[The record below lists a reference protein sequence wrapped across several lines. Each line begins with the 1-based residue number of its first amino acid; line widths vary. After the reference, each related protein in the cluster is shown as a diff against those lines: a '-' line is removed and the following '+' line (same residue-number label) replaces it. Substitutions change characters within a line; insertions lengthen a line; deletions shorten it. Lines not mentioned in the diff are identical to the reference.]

1 MNHVPGLPER
11 GVVSFHT
18 SGGLVMMWRTACR
31 CVSLA
36 LIWCGGLPACGAD
49 LPAGFRAI
57 FNGTDLSGWSGEPG
71 RWSVEDGAITGSTTA
86 DNPLK
91 HNTFLVWEGPGP
103 ERFAPDNFELRLK
116 YRFQS
121 GGNSGIQI
129 RSLVLDAV
137 HPWCVGGYQYDLSP
151 GGDIDALFYEER
163 SRRGLGILPGNAAV
177 IALDGRRWR
186 TAVLADDP
194 RLREIHRKND
204 WNEAG
209 IRAVGN
215 HIEFTKNGEKVL
227 EVVDWDSAHRR
238 LSGVI
243 ALQLHV
249 GGPMKVQFK
258 GIWLKDLPATP
269 NVNDPNGFTPLPDAL
284 DLGAESLRSYAS
296 RVLVNH
302 DGKTLGHLLVWKAG
316 TKRVWPQEPD
326 LQAFAAGESASA
338 ALAAPSADDLL
349 AWKSLAE
356 THGARWLLPPT
367 MALVSTQ
374 VDGTVARL
382 PLGHEGGRWFL
393 TTLVTGTPVAG
404 KPDPGQLPRD
414 GDLRSE
420 LKVPTGFMAT
430 IFARPPLVNYPVF
443 VSAAPDGTLYV
454 SSDGNG
460 SGGRDKHRG
469 RIVRLRDTDGDG
481 RADES
486 VDFVPDVDSPRG
498 VVWDHDR
505 VYVLHPPTISMFRD
519 ADGDGVAE
527 EHRVLVENLGFG
539 LDNRSAD
546 HTSNGLELGIDGW
559 LYAALGDFGCLNAKG
574 ADGTTITLRG
584 GGVVRVRPDGSGL
597 EIFSRGT
604 RNILEAAVSP
614 LLDLFARDNTND
626 GDGWDVRF
634 HHLTGLDDHGYPRL
648 YKHFRDECVA
658 PVADYGGGSGT
669 GAAWIDEPGIPAEW
683 NDMPFTCD
691 WGRNFV
697 YGHRL
702 TPTGATFTDEQREF
716 FGTSRVNDLDVDAN
730 GAIAVTSWRGAQFS
744 WNGPDVG
751 YVVRLTSDGFQ
762 PAALPDFDAIDA
774 SQLIEI
780 LRGASHRRRLEA
792 SRAILRRGLFAA
804 ARPGLEAL
812 AADGSQRLASRVAAI
827 FTLAQGLGPDDAAV
841 LVTLASDPSVAAW
854 AIRGLADHVPL
865 ASHAARAAA
874 ARAVVAQGLASPDAR
889 TRREAARAVARLDLV
904 SEAAAVTALLDDSDP
919 IVVHTAQQV
928 LRSLGAADACFAAL
942 DDPAATPARR
952 TAALRVLGTLHEP
965 AVVDGLI
972 ARLRAVPADQRE
984 ARRGLLTALCRQHFI
999 ESENWSGG
1007 FWGTR
1012 PDTRGPVHQPEE
1024 WGESKKI
1031 AATLEEA
1038 LAAADADDTVFL
1050 AGELARHRLRS
1061 TPAIDKLIG
1070 MAESDPAVIDALV
1083 RQCGGD
1089 NPPPARAI
1097 PLLIGAA
1104 ADPSKMVTIRG
1115 MATQA
1120 LARSDDAAGIA
1131 AAIGAVAALWDVP
1144 PPDRIAVE
1152 NARNV
1157 LLWAPKSEKQV
1168 GVLNERAERM
1178 DGRGALLADGCLCRM
1193 AGLAPVSAEARK
1205 QAAAVLRVGLA
1216 SGEQRAKQIMEAM
1229 RLTGEN
1235 TLAIELLR
1243 FLDAA
1248 AAHPDDKQAGELA
1261 RTAEATLQHVRADV
1275 AALRAQAAADRMPL
1289 KGMDRDRVIQQVA
1302 ALKGDLSLGEQLF
1315 TRQGCVKC
1323 HTVKPG
1329 EPLKGPSLANAAAIY
1344 KRPDLAWAILD
1355 PNKSIAQGFATNIF
1369 TLDDGRSLTGFVVVE
1384 AADHVVVRDATGA
1397 EHDIPTASIEERATS
1412 SVSVMPAGLVD
1423 ELTAEEFAAL
1433 VDYVVSLKPLH

>member
-1 MNHVPGLPER
+1 
-11 GVVSFHT
+11 
-18 SGGLVMMWRTACR
+18 MMWRAACR
-31 CVSLA
+31 CLSLA
-36 LIWCGGLPACGAD
+36 LIWCGGLSVLGAEP
-49 LPAGFRAI
+49 PAGFRAI
-57 FNGTDLSGWSGEPG
+57 FNGTDLAGWSGEPG
-71 RWSVEDGAITGSTTA
+71 RWTVEDGAITGATTA
-86 DNPLK
+86 ESPLK
-91 HNTFLVWEGPGP
+91 QNTFLVWEGAGP
-103 ERFAPDNFELRLK
+103 DGFAPDNFELRLK
-116 YRFQS
+116 YRFQG
-121 GGNSGIQI
+121 GGNSGIQV

-151 GGDIDALFYEER
+151 GGDIDGLLYEER
-163 SRRGLGILPGNAAV
+163 SLRSLGIMPGNAAV

-186 TAVLADDP
+186 TKVLADDA
-194 RLREIHRKND
+194 RLRAIHRRDD

-215 HIEFTKNGEKVL
+215 RIEFSKNGEKVL
-227 EVVDWDSAHRR
+227 EVVDHDAAHRR

-243 ALQLHV
+243 AMQLHV

-258 GIWLKDLPATP
+258 DVWLQELPPAPDKNNPTSGLIACEATP
-269 NVNDPNGFTPLPDAL
+269 IAADAP
-284 DLGAESLRSYAS
+284 DLGADSLRSYAS

-302 DGKTLGHLLVWKAG
+302 DGKTLANLLAWKAG
-316 TKRVWPQEPD
+316 TKRAWPQEPD

-356 THGARWLLPPT
+356 THAARWLLPPT
-367 MALVSTQ
+367 LVLVSRRA
-374 VDGTVARL
+374 DGTEARL
-382 PLGHEGGRWFL
+382 PLGHEGGHWRI
-393 TTLVTGTPVAG
+393 TTLVTGAPMAK

-420 LKVPTGFMAT
+420 LKVPAGFSAT

-454 SSDGNG
+454 ASDGNG

-486 VDFVPDVDSPRG
+486 VNFVPDVDSPRG

-634 HHLTGLDDHGYPRL
+634 HHFTGLDDHGYPRL

-691 WGRNFV
+691 WGRNWV

-702 TPTGATFTDEQREF
+702 TPAGGTFTTDQREF
-716 FGTSRVNDLDVDAN
+716 FGAPRVNDLDVDASA
-730 GAIAVTSWRGAQFS
+730 AIAVTSWRGAGFV

-751 YVVRLTSDGFQ
+751 YVARLIPDGHE
-762 PAALPDFDAIDA
+762 PAALPDFDT
-774 SQLIEI
+774 LEGPELVGI
-780 LRGASHRRRLEA
+780 LAGASHRRRLEA
-792 SRAILRRGLFAA
+792 SRAILRRGLFVAS
-804 ARPGLEAL
+804 RPALEAL
-812 AADGSQRLASRVAAI
+812 AADGSQRLSSRVAAI

-854 AIRGLADHVPL
+854 AIRGLADHVSL
-865 ASHAARAAA
+865 ASRAARAAA
-874 ARAVVAQGLASPDAR
+874 ARAVVAQGLASQDAR
-889 TRREAARAVARLDLV
+889 TRREAARAAARLELKSD
-904 SEAAAVTALLDDSDP
+904 AAAIVPLLDDPDP
-919 IVVHTAQQV
+919 IVAHTAQQT

-942 DDPAATPARR
+942 DDPAASSARR
-952 TAALRVLGTLHEP
+952 AGALRVLGTLHESS
-965 AVVDGLI
+965 VVDGLI
-972 ARLRAVPADQRE
+972 ARLRAVDARDRE
-984 ARRGLLTALCRQHFI
+984 RRRGLLTALCRQHFI
-999 ESENWSGG
+999 ESEAWTGG

-1024 WGESKKI
+1024 WSESKKI
-1031 AATLEEA
+1031 TAALEDA

-1050 AGELARHRLRS
+1050 AGEFARHRLRS
-1061 TPAIDKLIG
+1061 APASDRLIAL
-1070 MAESDPAVIDALV
+1070 AESDPAVVDTLV
-1083 RQCGGD
+1083 RLFGSD
-1089 NPPPARAI
+1089 APPPAGAV
-1097 PLLIGAA
+1097 PLLIRAA
-1104 ADPSKMVTIRG
+1104 ADASRSAAIRG
-1115 MATQA
+1115 EAAMA
-1120 LARSDDAAGIA
+1120 LARGDSAEGMAATIDT
-1131 AAIGAVAALWDVP
+1131 IAALWDVP
-1144 PPDRIAVE
+1144 PPDRIMIE
-1152 NARNV
+1152 KARHV
-1157 LLWAPKSEKQV
+1157 LWWSRHLGKHV
-1168 GVLNERAERM
+1168 GFLSERAERM
-1178 DGRGALLADGCLCRM
+1178 DGRGALVADGGLCQV
-1193 AGLAPVSAEARK
+1193 AGRLPVDSESRAK
-1205 QAAAVLRVGLA
+1205 AADLLRTGLA
-1216 SGEQRAKQIMEAM
+1216 SGEKRARQIMEAM
-1229 RLTGEN
+1229 RLTGDK
-1235 TLAIELLR
+1235 TLAGELLR

-1248 AAHPDDKQAGELA
+1248 TADPNDTSAVVLA
-1261 RTAEATLQHVRADV
+1261 KDADATLRHLKLDATTLRGQSQAVRV
-1275 AALRAQAAADRMPL
+1275 PL
-1289 KGMDRDRVIQQVA
+1289 KGLAHDQVIQQIG
-1302 ALKGDLSLGEQLF
+1302 ALKGDVSLGEQLF

-1323 HTVKPG
+1323 HAVAAG
-1329 EPLKGPSLANAAAIY
+1329 EPLKGPSLSNAASIY

-1384 AADHVVVRDATGA
+1384 AADHVVIRDATGA
-1397 EHDIPTASIEERATS
+1397 EHDIPTASIEERTTS
-1412 SVSVMPAGLVD
+1412 PVSVMPPGLVD
-1423 ELTAEEFAAL
+1423 DLTAAEFAAL

>member
-1 MNHVPGLPER
+1 MADTISSTKACTLLARFFVAVLWL
-11 GVVSFHT
+11 
-18 SGGLVMMWRTACR
+18 GGISA
-31 CVSLA
+31 SA
-36 LIWCGGLPACGAD
+36 AD
-49 LPAGFRAI
+49 APAGFRAL
-57 FNGTDLSGWSGEPG
+57 FNGTDLTGWSGEPG
-71 RWSVEDGAITGSTTA
+71 RWSVEDGVITGSTTA

-91 HNTFLVWEGPGP
+91 QNTFLVWQGQGPDG
-103 ERFAPDNFELRLK
+103 FAPDNFELRLK

-121 GGNSGIQI
+121 GGNSGIQV

-151 GGDIDALFYEER
+151 GGDIDGLLYEER

-186 TAVLADDP
+186 TGVLADDP
-194 RLREIHRKND
+194 QLRAIHRKNE

-215 HIEFTKNGEKVL
+215 RIEFTKNGEKVL

-249 GGPMKVQFK
+249 GGPMKVQFTD
-258 GIWLKDLPATP
+258 IWLKDLPATP
-269 NVNDPNGFTPLPDAL
+269 NVHDPNGFTPAPDAL
-284 DLGAESLRSYAS
+284 DLGADSLRSYAS

-302 DGKTLGHLLVWKAG
+302 DGKTLAHLLAWKAG
-316 TKRVWPQEPD
+316 TKRAWPQESD
-326 LQAFAAGESASA
+326 LQTFAAGESASA

-356 THGARWLLPPT
+356 THGARWLLPPAMT
-367 MALVSTQ
+367 LVSTQ
-374 VDGTVARL
+374 TDGTIARL

-393 TTLVTGTPVAG
+393 TTLVTGTQAAE

-420 LKVPTGFMAT
+420 LKVPAGFTAT

-486 VDFVPDVDSPRG
+486 VNFVPDVDSPRG

-519 ADGDGVAE
+519 ADSDGVAE
-527 EHRVLVENLGFG
+527 EHRVLVENVGFG

-574 ADGTTITLRG
+574 ADGTTITLHG

-614 LLDLFARDNTND
+614 LLDIFARDNTND

-634 HHLTGLDDHGYPRL
+634 HHFTGLDDHGYPRL
-648 YKHFRDECVA
+648 YKHFRDDCVA

-691 WGRNFV
+691 WGRNLV

-702 TPTGATFTDEQREF
+702 TPAGATFTDEQREF
-716 FGTSRVNDLDVDAN
+716 FGAPRVNDLDVDAN
-730 GAIAVTSWRGAQFS
+730 GAIAVTSWRGAVFS

-751 YVVRLTSDGFQ
+751 YVARLTPDGLT
-762 PAALPDFDAIDA
+762 PADLPDFDAIDSA
-774 SQLIEI
+774 QLIEI
-780 LRGASHRRRLEA
+780 LAGPSHRRRLEA

-804 ARPGLEAL
+804 ARPGLEKL

-827 FTLAQGLGPDDAAV
+827 FTLAQGLGSDDAAV
-841 LVTLASDPSVAAW
+841 LVKLASDPAVAAW

-865 ASHAARAAA
+865 ASRAARAAV
-874 ARAVVAQGLASPDAR
+874 ARAVVAQSLTSPDAR
-889 TRREAARAVARLDLV
+889 TRREAARAVARLDMKAD
-904 SEAAAVTALLDDSDP
+904 AAAVTPLLDAPDP

-928 LRSLGAADACFAAL
+928 LRSLGAADACFAVL

-972 ARLRAVPADQRE
+972 ARLRSVPADQRE
-984 ARRGLLTALCRQHFI
+984 DRRGLLTALCRQHFV
-999 ESENWSGG
+999 EREKWDGG

-1012 PDTRGPVHQPEE
+1012 PDTRGPVYQPEE
-1024 WGESKKI
+1024 WAESKKG
-1031 AATLEEA
+1031 AAVLEEA

-1050 AGELARHRLRS
+1050 AGELSRHRLRS

-1070 MAESDPAVIDALV
+1070 MAESDPVVIDTLV

-1089 NPPPARAI
+1089 NPPPSRAL
-1097 PLLIGAA
+1097 PLLIKAA
-1104 ADPSKMVTIRG
+1104 ADASKTVTIRCQ
-1115 MATQA
+1115 AAQA

-1131 AAIGAVAALWDVP
+1131 AALDTVAALWDLP
-1144 PPDRIAVE
+1144 PPDRVAAE

-1157 LLWAPKSEKQV
+1157 LFWSAKSEKQV
-1168 GVLNERAERM
+1168 GLLSERAERM

-1193 AGLAPVSAEARK
+1193 AGQAPVSAEART
-1205 QAAAVLRVGLA
+1205 QAAGVLRAGLA
-1216 SGEQRAKQIMEAM
+1216 SGEKRARQIMEAM
-1229 RLTGEN
+1229 RLTGEK
-1235 TLAIELLR
+1235 TMAVELLR

-1248 AAHPDDKQAGELA
+1248 AAQPQDTAASELA
-1261 RTAEATLQHVRADV
+1261 KTAQATLQHVQADV
-1275 AALRAQAAADRMPL
+1275 ARLRAEATAVRVPL
-1289 KGMDRDRVIQQVA
+1289 KMMDRERVIEQVA
-1302 ALKGDLSLGEQLF
+1302 SLKGDLSLGEQLF

-1323 HTVKPG
+1323 HAVKPG
-1329 EPLKGPSLANAAAIY
+1329 EPLKGPSLANAASIY
-1344 KRPDLAWAILD
+1344 RRPDLAWAILH

-1384 AADHVVVRDATGA
+1384 AADHVVVRDATSA

-1412 SVSVMPAGLVD
+1412 PVSVMPAGLVD
-1423 ELTAEEFAAL
+1423 DLTAAEFAAL
-1433 VDYVVSLKPLH
+1433 VDYVVSLKP